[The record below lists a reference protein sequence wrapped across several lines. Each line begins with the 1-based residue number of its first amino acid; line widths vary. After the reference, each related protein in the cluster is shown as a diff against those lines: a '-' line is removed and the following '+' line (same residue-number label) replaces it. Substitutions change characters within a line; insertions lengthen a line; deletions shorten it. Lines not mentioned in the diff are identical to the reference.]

1 VGIRFSGEYW
11 MFRWPQRRPPAR
23 SFSKRG
29 DPSQISFH
37 TTDGASMEMEAHQRL
52 DPPANPKCCRKI
64 QAGITDTDPYPGTVS
79 LEMILVDSATGAT
92 QSLGNAMPDSQTTR
106 EQILS
111 YSIPRVTSVRK
122 FDEIKI
128 VFHRDRIRK
137 DKSAKITIERFVL
150 LP

>member
-1 VGIRFSGEYW
+1 
-11 MFRWPQRRPPAR
+11 
-23 SFSKRG
+23 
-29 DPSQISFH
+29 
-37 TTDGASMEMEAHQRL
+37 MEMEAHQRL

-128 VFHRDRIRK
+128 VFHRDSIRK